1 MKTLRLLAFTLQL
14 STFILLAGCAT
25 TTEKTG
31 IIKLPP
37 VEYVR

>member
-1 MKTLRLLAFTLQL
+1 MKTLRRLTFILQL
-14 STFILLAGCAT
+14 SAFIFLVGCAT

-31 IIKLPP
+31 TIKLPP